1 MVPSAVLISS
11 FVHASNW
18 AFWTCCGLTRR
29 HDPPATPEGSKPNPF
44 ARAPLPKIPKCPLS
58 APRSAVRSG
67 LRCRHRSRASISEGV
82 LALEPYNP
90 KFEVDGLALG
100 GSVYPES
107 AIYKAYK
114 CRASDDFTGF
124 TWCASSHE
132 TGQFRTVHLVG
143 DDPPYQR
150 QQSRLPHASDR
161 SGILPTGRR

>member
-1 MVPSAVLISS
+1 MPALRAQHWLLVAAAVATCGTISS
-11 FVHASNW
+11 S
-18 AFWTCCGLTRR
+18 
-29 HDPPATPEGSKPNPF
+29 PAQQ
-44 ARAPLPKIPKCPLS
+44 PLPD
-58 APRSAVRSG
+58 
-67 LRCRHRSRASISEGV
+67 RAGV

-90 KFEVDGLALG
+90 KFVVDGLALG